1 MSSGAPRFPSGPRT
15 ASARAYL
22 RAGLPTLYREPDS
35 FAMRFVGGLEEV
47 LDPDVAMLD
56 NLHAHLDPQLAPPSL
71 LDAMAS
77 WLGLRVDETVRLAER
92 RELVR
97 RAVDLAPDFA
107 DEEGRRD
114 RRGTKGGVV
123 RQRGT
128 KGGLELVLRLSFPD
142 LELTVKDDGAATAS
156 DDPDELPVPA
166 ARSFTV
172 SCPAGVDGRRRR
184 AIDRIVA
191 DMTPVGVTYRLQAS
205 DEAQT

>member
-1 MSSGAPRFPSGPRT
+1 MSAGAAHVPSAPPT
-15 ASARAYL
+15 ASQRAYL

-56 NLHAHLDPQLAPPSL
+56 NLHFHLDPQLAPPAL
-71 LDAMAS
+71 LHAIAS
-77 WLGLRVDETVRLAER
+77 WLGLRIDEIVGLAER

-97 RAVDLAPDFA
+97 RAIDLAPEFA

-114 RRGTKGGVV
+114 RRGTKGGTV

-142 LELTVKDDGAATAS
+142 LEFSVKDDGAATAGA
-156 DDPDELPVPA
+156 DPDELPVASP
-166 ARSFTV
+166 RSFTV
-172 SCPAGVDGRRRR
+172 SLPAGIDDRRRR

-191 DMTPVGVTYRLQAS
+191 DVTPVGVTYHSQAPG
-205 DEAQT
+205 EAKT